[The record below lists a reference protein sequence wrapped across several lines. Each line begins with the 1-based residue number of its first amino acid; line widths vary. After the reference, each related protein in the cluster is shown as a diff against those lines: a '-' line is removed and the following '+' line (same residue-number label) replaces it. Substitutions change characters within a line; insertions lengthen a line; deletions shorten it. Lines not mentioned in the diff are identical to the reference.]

1 MAIRVVCFDFQDT
14 LARFARSHY
23 ALYVDAAGEHGVELT
38 VDSFSGALDDA
49 YAPWTTPDGI
59 DHSQASASEESF
71 TELRT
76 AVHRLRFEAAGVAAG
91 ATLDAIIE
99 RLIDL
104 EAHEQ
109 HYRLHDDAVPALER
123 LAGAGIAS
131 IVVSNHIWRLPDVVR
146 ALGISSRF
154 EGVLTSARVGYR
166 KPHPRLFAAAVR
178 LGGVEPGEMLFVGD
192 NLAHDVTGPRAF
204 GMRAVLLDRDGASA
218 GKHGNGGRDGAIRSL
233 LEVPL
238 S

>member
-14 LARFARSHY
+14 LARFVRSHY
-23 ALYVDAAGEHGVELT
+23 ALYVDAAAEHGVELT

-49 YAPWTTPDGI
+49 YAPWTTPEGI
-59 DHSQASASEESF
+59 DHSQASASEERYA
-71 TELRT
+71 ELRGR
-76 AVHRLRFEAAGVAAG
+76 VHRLRFEAAGAGAG

-104 EAHEQ
+104 ESQAQ

-131 IVVSNHIWRLPDVVR
+131 IIVSNHIWRLPEVVQ
-146 ALGISSRF
+146 ALGIGSRF

-178 LGGVEPGEMLFVGD
+178 LAGIAPGEMLFVGD
-192 NLAHDVTGPRAF
+192 NLEHDVTGPLAF
-204 GMRAVLLDRDGASA
+204 GMRAVLLDRDGTSDGEHAA
-218 GKHGNGGRDGAIRSL
+218 GSRDGAIRSL
-233 LEVPL
+233 LQVPL